1 MIFSTLRTLIIGIIG
16 VIVYLLGYQYGY
28 KHKIR
33 EIKKASIVFIL
44 CMILMVILNIIYK
57 GKIESFKALLFVLI
71 PLVIVTF
78 VYFIYILLIALKQTK
93 VENKIK
99 EDYYKKKVNREKLRK
114 VQREEI
120 LSLYKADKKFMK
132 YNSIIVSVFTFTFV
146 YLLVFL
152 LIF

>member
-1 MIFSTLRTLIIGIIG
+1 MIFSTLRTLIIEIIG

-33 EIKKASIVFIL
+33 EIKKASIVFII

-71 PLVIVTF
+71 PLVIVTV

>member
-44 CMILMVILNIIYK
+44 CMVLMVILNIIYK

-71 PLVIVTF
+71 PLVIVTV

>member
-28 KHKIR
+28 KYKIR
-33 EIKKASIVFIL
+33 EIKKASIVFII
-44 CMILMVILNIIYK
+44 CMVLMVILNIIYK

-71 PLVIVTF
+71 PLVIVTV

>member
-33 EIKKASIVFIL
+33 EIKKASIVFII

-71 PLVIVTF
+71 PLVIVTV

-120 LSLYKADKKFMK
+120 LSLYKADKKFMR

>member
-33 EIKKASIVFIL
+33 EIKKASIVFII
-44 CMILMVILNIIYK
+44 CMILIVILNIIYK

-71 PLVIVTF
+71 PLVIVTV

-132 YNSIIVSVFTFTFV
+132 YI
-146 YLLVFL
+146 L
-152 LIF
+152 LIPS

>member
-33 EIKKASIVFIL
+33 EIKKSSIVFIL

-71 PLVIVTF
+71 PLVIVTV

-99 EDYYKKKVNREKLRK
+99 EDYYKKKVTSEKLRK

-120 LSLYKADKKFMK
+120 VSLYKADKKFMK